1 MMVDPPFANGKL
13 NAVPLQ
19 TSLVWFPITG
29 FAFTLTTTLKGV
41 PGQLPA
47 APDFGVTL
55 YVNVARA
62 LVVLVKR

>member
-1 MMVDPPFANGKL
+1 MVDPPFTSGKL
-13 NAVPLQ
+13 NTVPLH
-19 TSLVWFPITG
+19 TSLVLFPITG

-47 APDFGVTL
+47 APDLGVTL
-55 YVNVARA
+55 YVNVAAA